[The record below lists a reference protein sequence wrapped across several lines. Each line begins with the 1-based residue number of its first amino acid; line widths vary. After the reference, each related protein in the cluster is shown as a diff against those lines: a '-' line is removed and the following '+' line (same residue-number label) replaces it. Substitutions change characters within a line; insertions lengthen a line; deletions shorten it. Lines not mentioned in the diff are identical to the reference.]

1 MNYEKVGEETRRSL
15 GDRGLASR
23 FYGGKSAWHEELSV
37 DIVFRGRRCEG
48 RWSVGGVGGGVGAVG
63 VKVGVETRRSQGVRG
78 PGSGTYGGKSAWHED
93 LGAVIVFRGRGYV
106 RGTVERRWSWWRAR
120 GIRGGGGCEGR

>member
-1 MNYEKVGEETRRSL
+1 MNYEKVGEQTRRSL
-15 GDRGLASR
+15 VDRGLASR
-23 FYGGKSAWHEELSV
+23 SYGGKSAWHEDLSV
-37 DIVFRGRRCEG
+37 DIVFRGRYRGEG
-48 RWSVGGVGGGVGAVG
+48 RGAVKELVASGRDIGGAVG

-106 RGTVERRWSWWRAR
+106 VMTWR
-120 GIRGGGGCEGR
+120 